1 MLKSDDIKDKEFI
14 KLLEFIDRNL
24 TTDFH
29 TDVLGYQ
36 TLRTL
41 KNIRSGNVL

>member
-1 MLKSDDIKDKEFI
+1 MKSEDDKDKEFI
-14 KLLEFIDRNL
+14 ELIKFIDRNL

-41 KNIRSGNVL
+41 IFIRNGNVI